1 MRGGQHLC
9 KLSGVD
15 GLESLLVTWPTQRN
29 TIGYPRFYSRS
40 HGTVIRVCDDADN
53 VMEAHVQ
60 AGDFKAF
67 KLKGD
72 GECSRQ
78 HSEV

>member
-1 MRGGQHLC
+1 MRRGQHLC

-15 GLESLLVTWPTQRN
+15 GPESLLVTRPTQQY
-29 TIGYPRFYSRS
+29 IGYPRFYSRS
-40 HGTVIRVCDDADN
+40 HDAVIRVYDDADN

-60 AGDFKAF
+60 AGDFKAS